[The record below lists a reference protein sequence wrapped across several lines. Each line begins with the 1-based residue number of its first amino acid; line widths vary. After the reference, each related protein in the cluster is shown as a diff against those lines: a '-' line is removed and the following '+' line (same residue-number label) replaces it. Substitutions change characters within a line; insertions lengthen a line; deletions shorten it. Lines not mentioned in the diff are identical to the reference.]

1 MTSGNFQSF
10 PVSAI
15 VINRDERQRRE
26 LTGIDELAESIGRIG
41 LINPLVITRDGVLVA
56 GERRF
61 TAIRALGWTHVS
73 VQFAEDLSEYELQVL
88 ELEENVKRVDLPW
101 QDQCRAIERFHALKS
116 SNEEDWTQEKS
127 AQALGLT
134 QGEIAKQLTVA
145 KGMAS
150 ERVATAEKF
159 SVALNLV
166 RRDNERKRS
175 SVLESVAPIAL
186 ERKTPTTEGTVENP
200 EPPKH
205 KTPPLLLADF
215 HEWAAAYTATPF
227 NLIHCDFPYGIN
239 VADSPRQN
247 SAIQEHYE
255 DSIDVYVHLINTL
268 EMGMSNV
275 VADSAHLI
283 FWFSMDYY
291 EMTRERLTRMGWKVN
306 PFPLIWHKSD
316 NAGIAP
322 DPQRTPRRT
331 YETAFFASRG
341 DRKLTQVGAKSNS
354 FAYPGKKGPD
364 GIHLS
369 EKPVP
374 MLQHFLS
381 MVCDDYSTVLDP
393 TCGSGN
399 ALKAATALGAAK
411 VLGIEKSEEFYTT
424 SVARYY
430 GDENE

>member
-10 PVSAI
+10 PLSSII
-15 VINRDERQRRE
+15 VARDERQRRE
-26 LTGIDELAESIGRIG
+26 LTGIDELAESINRTG
-41 LINPLVITRDGVLVA
+41 LINPIVITRDGLLIA
-56 GERRF
+56 GERRY
-61 TAIRALGWTHVS
+61 TAVRSLGWTHIS
-73 VQFAEDLSEYELQVL
+73 VQFAEDLSELELQIL
-88 ELEENVKRVDLPW
+88 ELEENVKRVDLTW
-101 QDQCRAIERFHALKS
+101 QDQCRAIDRFHALK
-116 SNEEDWTQEKS
+116 EQTEKEWTQSKS
-127 AQALGLT
+127 AQALGLSDREV
-134 QGEIAKQLTVA
+134 GRYLSVA
-145 KGMAS
+145 KS
-150 ERVATAEKF
+150 LSNDRVATAEKF

-166 RRDNERKRS
+166 NRDNERKRTS
-175 SVLESVAPIAL
+175 AL
-186 ERKTPTTEGTVENP
+186 ETISVTPSIEVKPSGEITSVESPKRKA
-200 EPPKH
+200 
-205 KTPPLLLADF
+205 PPLLLADF

-247 SAIQEHYE
+247 AGIQEHYD
-255 DSIDVYVHLINTL
+255 DSRDVYFSLLNTL
-268 EMGMSNV
+268 AMSMSNV

-291 EMTRERLTRMGWKVN
+291 EVTKEKLSEMGWKVN

-341 DRKLTQVGAKSNS
+341 DRKLTQAGAKSNS
-354 FAYPGKKGPD
+354 FAHPGKKGPD

-399 ALKAATALGAAK
+399 ALKAAQALGANK
-411 VLGIEKSEEFYTT
+411 VLGIEKSEDFYTT

-430 GDENE
+430 GDENGNF

>member
-1 MTSGNFQSF
+1 MTSGNFTSF
-10 PVSAI
+10 PVPAI
-15 VINRDERQRRE
+15 VINRDDRQRRE

-41 LINPLVITRDGVLVA
+41 LINPLVITRDGILVA

-61 TAIRALGWTHVS
+61 TAVRSLGWTHVS
-73 VQFAEDLSEYELQVL
+73 VQFVEDLSEYELQVI
-88 ELEENVKRVDLPW
+88 ELEENIKRVDLSW
-101 QDQCRAIERFHALKS
+101 QDQCRAIDRFHALKKQGES
-116 SNEEDWTQEKS
+116 EWTQAQS
-127 AQALGLT
+127 AQALGMSDR
-134 QGEIAKQLTVA
+134 EIGRYLTVA
-145 KGMAS
+145 KS
-150 ERVATAEKF
+150 LTSDRVANAEKF

-166 RRDNERKRS
+166 NRDNERKRT

-186 ERKTPTTEGTVENP
+186 ERKTPSAEGIVETV
-200 EPPKH
+200 EPPKR

-247 SAIQEHYE
+247 SAIQEHYD
-255 DSIDVYVHLINTL
+255 DSKDVYFHLLETL
-268 EMGMSNV
+268 AMGMSNV

-291 EMTRERLTRMGWKVN
+291 EITRDRLTHMGWRVN

-341 DRKLTQVGAKSNS
+341 DRKLTQAGAKSNS
-354 FAYPGKKGPD
+354 FAHPGKKGPD

-399 ALKAATALGAAK
+399 ALKAATALGATR

-424 SVARYY
+424 SIARYY
-430 GDENE
+430 GEESE